1 LIGNGVI
8 NATRTEVVIAHYDR
22 IHSHVGIGD
31 YISSIDI
38 EYRETARILSYHA
51 IGFSAALLHEAEPR
65 TDGRLNER
73 LARLNF
79 SGGVEADSE
88 PVVGH
93 DDEVRVVDRAPY
105 VQKVIAFRPRVEVKR
120 ESALHLSS
128 PVHEVRTAVA
138 ADRDEIIR
146 SEERRVGKGC
156 RSGRLA

>member
-1 LIGNGVI
+1 VGQVLELISNGVI
-8 NATRTEVVIAHYDR
+8 NATRTEVVIANYDR
-22 IHSHVGIGD
+22 IHSDVGIGD
-31 YISSIDI
+31 NISSVDI

-51 IGFSAALLHEAEPR
+51 IGFSAALLHEAETR

-105 VQKVIAFRPRVEVKR
+105 VQKVIAFRLASRLSGNPRCI
-120 ESALHLSS
+120 S
-128 PVHEVRTAVA
+128 PLRFMRYA
-138 ADRDEIIR
+138 RP
-146 SEERRVGKGC
+146 S
-156 RSGRLA
+156 